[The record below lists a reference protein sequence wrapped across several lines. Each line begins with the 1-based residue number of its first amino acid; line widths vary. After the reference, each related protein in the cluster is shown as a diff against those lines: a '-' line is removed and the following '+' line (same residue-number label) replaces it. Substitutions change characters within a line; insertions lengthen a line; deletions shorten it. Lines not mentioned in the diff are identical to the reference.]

1 MVYFSMVW
9 LTQRITILGWR
20 ANVYDADKA
29 LDSFS
34 KYCFQD
40 GARSDRWLLTGNPC
54 NNGSGRNRTIDV
66 NRLIKCVDG
75 YAGHKFENL
84 TDYRK
89 FRNYVDTLT
98 SQSRSPNNATGILW
112 RSFDANPPKSGR
124 LPGSL
129 LETRKTSFPILFV
142 TAGTDPVAPKRGAY
156 KMSSVFPGS
165 IVLTQASVGHTVVA
179 SVSMCYLKN
188 VQMSLNGQVPA
199 ANTTCQ
205 ADVLPFELNFIVFWT
220 IDSCLVLPEILA
232 KAN

>member
-9 LTQRITILGWR
+9 LTQRITILGWG

-84 TDYRK
+84 TDYR
-89 FRNYVDTLT
+89 NYVDTLT
-98 SQSRSPNNATGILW
+98 LQSRFFGEVSPNNADGILC
-112 RSFDANPPKSGR
+112 RSFDDANPPKSGR
-124 LPGSL
+124 LPGSI

-142 TAGTDPVAPKRGAY
+142 TDETDPVTQKRGAY

-165 IVLTQASVGHTVVA
+165 IVLTQASVGESESTSVYQHTAIA
-179 SVSMCYLKN
+179 SVSSSYLKN
-188 VQMSLNGQVPA
+188 V
-199 ANTTCQ
+199 
-205 ADVLPFELNFIVFWT
+205 
-220 IDSCLVLPEILA
+220 
-232 KAN
+232 